1 MWSDCKFYPESGV
14 SNLILKSLIKVDMRN
29 RFWMHDHI
37 RDLGR
42 AIVREEN
49 SQQPWKR
56 SRIWSNEDA
65 LNMLENGQGNDKVEV
80 LRINTIDRDY
90 LKLTEKEFRNLS
102 GIRFLQVTNE
112 RMTGDFSNI
121 LPNVRWLKL
130 DHCGSIPYDI
140 NVKKVVILDIV
151 RSCIRDDWRGWKR
164 VKEGMKLKVVNLWGC
179 NELVKA
185 PDLSSCGRLE
195 VIKFEHCT
203 EMRGE
208 MHISSFNNLILL
220 RLVGSKITK
229 LKGDIGMIKDLK
241 EIDTSN
247 LKELPAGIG
256 NLSSLEILSL
266 RSSSPVEVPALPTS
280 LKKLAHSSP
289 KVPNLLELKELEE
302 LCFQYCLAE
311 IPGDIWLHLTK
322 LKSLMINYSHIRSL
336 LLQVESAAE
345 GSSTLPSS
353 LSSLVVLACSKL
365 ETLPNLANLSNLTE
379 LRLQCF
385 LVDEIRGLGQL
396 RNLKEF
402 TILDARYL
410 KSLDGLQNLVLLQR
424 LTVSNCDALDKLPS
438 LCNLTKLDALA
449 VLDCRVLFEIQGLDA
464 SMGESS
470 LTDLEIRSCPKLRDF
485 ASPDT
490 GLLRISSFSNL
501 KELTVMES
509 PPVGPLHTASVP
521 RIRILDLSG
530 LGNLKVIKI
539 CFCHQLTEI
548 MGFNTLQSLEE
559 LNILSCPSIQKLP
572 NLYALQNLK
581 KLTIRDA
588 TQLIELEEL
597 NGNSLQVLKLSQ
609 CSSILK
615 LPDLPGLTSLIDLT
629 IRQCTEL
636 SEVTGLER
644 LESLVSLKLIDC
656 ASIVRLPDLSEL
668 KHLKALDISGCTQLA
683 EIMGLESLELLQ
695 VLEMSRCKSID
706 KLPDLSR
713 LEHLRIL
720 NITECTELTEVM
732 GVERLESLEVLLMS
746 GCKSIKELPDIS
758 GLKNLKKLDVRECSQ
773 LTRVTGLYNLNSLQV
788 LGLQDSTSASGSMD
802 PFASL

>member
-345 GSSTLPSS
+345 GSSTSS
-353 LSSLVVLACSKL
+353 DGIISLVVLACSKL

-470 LTDLEIRSCPKLRDF
+470 LTDLE
-485 ASPDT
+485 
-490 GLLRISSFSNL
+490 
-501 KELTVMES
+501 
-509 PPVGPLHTASVP
+509 
-521 RIRILDLSG
+521 
-530 LGNLKVIKI
+530 
-539 CFCHQLTEI
+539 
-548 MGFNTLQSLEE
+548 
-559 LNILSCPSIQKLP
+559 
-572 NLYALQNLK
+572 
-581 KLTIRDA
+581 
-588 TQLIELEEL
+588 
-597 NGNSLQVLKLSQ
+597 
-609 CSSILK
+609 
-615 LPDLPGLTSLIDLT
+615 
-629 IRQCTEL
+629 
-636 SEVTGLER
+636 
-644 LESLVSLKLIDC
+644 LIDC